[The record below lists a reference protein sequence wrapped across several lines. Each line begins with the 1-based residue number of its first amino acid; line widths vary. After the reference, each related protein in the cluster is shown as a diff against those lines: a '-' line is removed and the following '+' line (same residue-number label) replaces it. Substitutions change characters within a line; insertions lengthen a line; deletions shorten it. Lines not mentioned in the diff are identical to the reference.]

1 MAEELVARMETRSG
15 RAVTYLATAHMDQTD
30 RTMLERVAR
39 HRARRPDRWTTVEVV
54 GSPAPH
60 VAKAEGVVLLDAL
73 TSWVAGTAGF
83 AVDIDELI
91 QALRSTR
98 ADVVI
103 VTDEVGFGVSPSTVI
118 GNEFR
123 DVLGSVNGKVS
134 SAADEVF
141 LAIAGR
147 VVQLDRW
154 SS

>member
-1 MAEELVARMETRSG
+1 
-15 RAVTYLATAHMDQTD
+15 
-30 RTMLERVAR
+30 MLERVAR
-39 HRARRPDRWTTVEVV
+39 HRARRPDAWTTIEVV

-60 VAKAEGVVLLDAL
+60 VARAEGVVLIDAI
-73 TSWVAGTAGF
+73 TSWVAGAPDF
-83 AVDIDELI
+83 APDVDELLR
-91 QALRSTR
+91 ALRFTK

-103 VTDEVGFGVSPSTVI
+103 VTDEVGFGVSPSTVV

-123 DVLGSVNGKVS
+123 DVLGAVNGKI
-134 SAADEVF
+134 SAVADEVF